1 MLFIKIFLKTNET
14 NLSYLF
20 LWQIFIMQLLDGKKL
35 ASEIKNEIAEEVKQ
49 LKFLGKKVPHLAAIL
64 VGDDGASQTY
74 VNSKVKSCEKVGFKS
89 SLIRLKSD
97 ITQNELITQIN
108 LLNNDDSIDGF
119 IVQLPLP
126 KHIDEEKIILAIAP
140 EKDVD
145 GFHPMNVGRMTLN
158 IPSYVSATPK
168 GILEMLNRYNIE
180 TEGKHCVVIGR
191 SNIVGLPMSLL
202 MQRRTQPG
210 NCTVTLCHSKTN
222 DLSKHTLQA
231 DIIIAA
237 LGKPKFLTADMV
249 KKGAVVIDVGITRV
263 EDSTTKSGYK
273 LLGDV
278 DFENVSKKCSF
289 ISPVPGGVGLM
300 TVASLLQNTLSAAKE
315 EFYKKTMSLDIDFE
329 V

>member
-1 MLFIKIFLKTNET
+1 
-14 NLSYLF
+14 
-20 LWQIFIMQLLDGKKL
+20 MQLLDGKKL
-35 ASEIKNEIAEEVKQ
+35 ASEIKKEIAEEVKQ
-49 LKFLGKKVPHLAAIL
+49 LKYSGKKVPHLAAIL
-64 VGDDGASQTY
+64 VGEDGASQTY
-74 VNSKVKSCEKVGFKS
+74 VNSKVKSCEEVGFKS
-89 SLIRLKSD
+89 TLIRLKKD

-108 LLNNDDSIDGF
+108 LLNNDDSVDGF

-145 GFHPMNVGRMTLN
+145 GFHPTNVGRMTLN

-168 GILEMLNRYNIE
+168 GILDMLNRYNIE

-202 MQRRTQPG
+202 MQRRSKPG
-210 NCTVTLCHSKTN
+210 NCTVTICHSKTN
-222 DLSKHTLQA
+222 DLSKYTLQA
-231 DIIIAA
+231 DIVIAA
-237 LGKPKFLTADMV
+237 LGKPKFLTADMI

-263 EDSTTKSGYK
+263 EDATTKSGFK
-273 LLGDV
+273 LSGDV
-278 DFENVSKKCSF
+278 DFENVNKKCSY

-300 TVASLLQNTLSAAKE
+300 TVVSLLQNTLSAAKE
-315 EFYKKTMSLDIDFE
+315 EFYKKSVSLDVDFE

>member
-1 MLFIKIFLKTNET
+1 
-14 NLSYLF
+14 
-20 LWQIFIMQLLDGKKL
+20 MQLLDGKKL
-35 ASEIKNEIAEEVKQ
+35 ASEIKQEIAEDVKR
-49 LKFLGKKVPHLAAIL
+49 LKLSGKKIPHLAAIL

-74 VNSKVKSCEKVGFKS
+74 VNSKVKSCEEVGFKS
-89 SLIRLKSD
+89 TLIRLKKD

-108 LLNNDDSIDGF
+108 LLNNDDSVDGF

-126 KHIDEEKIILAIAP
+126 KHIDEEKIILAITP

-158 IPSYVSATPK
+158 LPAYVSATPK

-202 MQRRTQPG
+202 MQRRSSPG
-210 NCTVTLCHSKTN
+210 NCTVTICHSKTN

-263 EDSTTKSGYK
+263 EDTTTKSGYK

-278 DFENVSKKCSF
+278 DFENVSKKCSY

-315 EFYKKTMSLDIDFE
+315 EFYKKKMNLDIDFE

>member
-1 MLFIKIFLKTNET
+1 
-14 NLSYLF
+14 
-20 LWQIFIMQLLDGKKL
+20 MQLLDGKKL
-35 ASEIKNEIAEEVKQ
+35 AAEIKKEIAEEVKK
-49 LKFLGKKVPHLAAIL
+49 LILNGKKVPHLAAIF
-64 VGDDGASQTY
+64 VGNDGASQTY
-74 VNSKVKSCEKVGFKS
+74 VNSKVKSCEEVGFKS
-89 SLIRLKSD
+89 TLIRLKSD

-108 LLNNDDSIDGF
+108 LLNNDDAVDGF

-126 KHIDEEKIILAIAP
+126 KHIDEEKIILTIAP

-168 GILEMLNRYNIE
+168 GILEMLNRYNIK

-191 SNIVGLPMSLL
+191 SNIVGLPISLL
-202 MQRRTQPG
+202 MQRRTKPG
-210 NCTVTLCHSKTN
+210 NCTVTLCHSKTS

-231 DIIIAA
+231 DIVIAA
-237 LGKPKFLTADMV
+237 LGKPKFLTADMI
-249 KKGAVVIDVGITRV
+249 KEGAVVIDVGITRV
-263 EDSTTKSGYK
+263 EDNTTKSGYR

-278 DFENVSKKCSF
+278 DFENVSKKCSY

-315 EFYKKTMSLDIDFE
+315 EFYKKLLNFSVEDL
-329 V
+329 

>member
-1 MLFIKIFLKTNET
+1 
-14 NLSYLF
+14 
-20 LWQIFIMQLLDGKKL
+20 MQLLDGKKL
-35 ASEIKNEIAEEVKQ
+35 SAEIKKEIAEEVK
-49 LKFLGKKVPHLAAIL
+49 KMIMSGKKAPHLAAIL
-64 VGDDGASQTY
+64 VGNDGASQTY
-74 VNSKVKSCEKVGFKS
+74 VNSKVKSCQEVGFKS
-89 SLIRLKSD
+89 TLIRLKSD

-108 LLNNDDSIDGF
+108 LLNNDDSVDGF

-126 KHIDEEKIILAIAP
+126 KHIDEEKIILSIAP

-158 IPSYVSATPK
+158 LPSYVSATPK

-191 SNIVGLPMSLL
+191 SNIVGLPVSLL
-202 MQRRTQPG
+202 MQRRSKPG

-222 DLSKHTLQA
+222 DLSQHTLQA

-249 KKGAVVIDVGITRV
+249 KKGAIVIDVGITRV
-263 EDSTTKSGYK
+263 EDATTKSGYR

-278 DFENVSKKCSF
+278 DFENVSKKCSY

-315 EFYKKTMSLDIDFE
+315 EFYKKMMNFSVDDL
-329 V
+329 

>member
-1 MLFIKIFLKTNET
+1 
-14 NLSYLF
+14 
-20 LWQIFIMQLLDGKKL
+20 MQLLDGKKL
-35 ASEIKNEIAEEVKQ
+35 AAEIKKEIAEEVKQ
-49 LKFLGKKVPHLAAIL
+49 LKFSGRKVPHLAAVL
-64 VGDDGASQTY
+64 VGEDGASQTY
-74 VNSKVKSCEKVGFKS
+74 VNSKVKSCEEVGFKS
-89 SLIRLKSD
+89 TLIRLKKD

-108 LLNNDDSIDGF
+108 LLNNDDSVDGF

-126 KHIDEEKIILAIAP
+126 KHIDEEKIILAISP

-145 GFHPMNVGRMTLN
+145 GFHPTNVGRMTLN

-202 MQRRTQPG
+202 MQRRSKPG
-210 NCTVTLCHSKTN
+210 NCTVTICHSKTN
-222 DLSKHTLQA
+222 DLSKYTLQA

-237 LGKPKFLTADMV
+237 LGKAKFLTADMI

-263 EDSTTKSGYK
+263 EDATTKSGYK

-278 DFENVSKKCSF
+278 DFENVSKKCSY

-300 TVASLLQNTLSAAKE
+300 TVVSLLQNTLSAAKE
-315 EFYKKTMSLDIDFE
+315 EFYKKSLNLDIDFE

>member
-1 MLFIKIFLKTNET
+1 MQNFVM
-14 NLSYLF
+14 
-20 LWQIFIMQLLDGKKL
+20 QILDGKKL
-35 ASEIKNEIAEEVKQ
+35 SAEIKAEIADTVKKMV
-49 LKFLGKKVPHLAAIL
+49 LSGKKAPHLAAIL
-64 VGDDGASQTY
+64 VGNDGASRTY
-74 VNSKVKSCEKVGFKS
+74 VASKVKSCEEVGFKS
-89 SLIRLKSD
+89 TLIRLESD

-108 LLNNDDSIDGF
+108 QLNNDDSIDGF

-126 KHIDEEKIILAIAP
+126 KHIDEEKILLAIAP

-145 GFHPMNVGRMTLN
+145 GFHPMNVGRMTLHL
-158 IPSYVSATPK
+158 PSYISATPK

-202 MQRRTQPG
+202 MQRRSQPG
-210 NCTVTLCHSKTN
+210 NCTVTICHSKTN
-222 DLSKHTLQA
+222 DLSKYTLEA

-249 KKGAVVIDVGITRV
+249 KPGAVVIDVGITRV
-263 EDSTTKSGYK
+263 DDASTKSGFRLY
-273 LLGDV
+273 GDV

-300 TVASLLQNTLSAAKE
+300 TVASLLQNTLSAANE
-315 EFYKKTMSLDIDFE
+315 EFYKKTIDFS
-329 V
+329 VDNI

>member
-1 MLFIKIFLKTNET
+1 
-14 NLSYLF
+14 
-20 LWQIFIMQLLDGKKL
+20 MQLLDGKKL
-35 ASEIKNEIAEEVKQ
+35 ASEIKKEIAEEVK
-49 LKFLGKKVPHLAAIL
+49 KIKNAGKKVPHLAAIL

-74 VNSKVKSCEKVGFKS
+74 VNSKVKSCEEVGFKS

-108 LLNNDDSIDGF
+108 ILNNDDSVDGF

-126 KHIDEEKIILAIAP
+126 KHINEEKIILAISP

-145 GFHPMNVGRMTLN
+145 GFHPTNVGRMTLN

-168 GILEMLNRYNIE
+168 GILEILNRYNIE

-202 MQRRTQPG
+202 MQRRSKPG
-210 NCTVTLCHSKTN
+210 NCTVTICHSKTN
-222 DLSKHTLQA
+222 DLSKYTLQA

-263 EDSTTKSGYK
+263 VDKTTKSGFK

-278 DFENVSKKCSF
+278 DFDNVSKKCSY

-300 TVASLLQNTLSAAKE
+300 TVVSLLQNTLSAAKE
-315 EFYKKTMSLDIDFE
+315 EFYKKGMSLDIDFD

>member
-1 MLFIKIFLKTNET
+1 
-14 NLSYLF
+14 
-20 LWQIFIMQLLDGKKL
+20 MQLLDGKKL
-35 ASEIKNEIAEEVKQ
+35 AAEIKKEIAEEVKKMI
-49 LKFLGKKVPHLAAIL
+49 LSGKKAPHLAAIL
-64 VGDDGASQTY
+64 VGNDGASQTY
-74 VNSKVKSCEKVGFKS
+74 VNSKVKSCQEVGFKS
-89 SLIRLKSD
+89 TLIRLKSD

-108 LLNNDDSIDGF
+108 LLNNDDSVDGF

-158 IPSYVSATPK
+158 LPSYVSATPK

-191 SNIVGLPMSLL
+191 SNIVGLPVSLL
-202 MQRRTQPG
+202 MQRRSKPG

-222 DLSKHTLQA
+222 DLSQHTLQA

-249 KKGAVVIDVGITRV
+249 KKGAIVIDVGITRV
-263 EDSTTKSGYK
+263 EDLTTKSGYR
-273 LLGDV
+273 LYGDV
-278 DFENVSKKCSF
+278 DFENVSKKCSY

-315 EFYKKTMSLDIDFE
+315 EFYKKMMNFSVDDL
-329 V
+329 